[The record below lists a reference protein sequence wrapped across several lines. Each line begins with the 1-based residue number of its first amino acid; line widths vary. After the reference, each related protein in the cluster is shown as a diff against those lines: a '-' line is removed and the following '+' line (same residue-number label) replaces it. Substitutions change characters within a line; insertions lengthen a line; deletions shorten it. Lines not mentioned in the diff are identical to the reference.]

1 MGELMDSKLYSASRN
16 FLIYLF
22 AFILLAISS
31 SIVYSD
37 TVETRDTSTAGRSL
51 TQHIDDRGITLSIRN
66 KAIGHSELDKS
77 HINVTTVNG
86 IVLLTGEVPSARAKE
101 IVEEVAQNNGSV
113 RQVVNE
119 LRVTE
124 SISAKDI
131 LHDQW
136 IKSRIRIRLGRVE
149 EIPENRIIVVV
160 SNDVAYLMG
169 IVTEE
174 IAKYAAEAV
183 RTTKGVDRVISVF
196 EIQQNPDN

>member
-1 MGELMDSKLYSASRN
+1 MGELMDSKLYSAPRN

-31 SIVYSD
+31 STVYSD

-51 TQHIDDRGITLSIRN
+51 TQHIDDRGVTLSIRN
-66 KAIGHSELDKS
+66 KATGRSELDKS

-86 IVLLTGEVPSARAKE
+86 IVLLTGEVPSAKAKE

-124 SISAKDI
+124 SIGAKDI

-149 EIPENRIIVVV
+149 EIPENKIVVVV

-169 IVTEE
+169 IVSKDV
-174 IAKYAAEAV
+174 AKYAAEAV

-196 EIQQNPDN
+196 EIQ